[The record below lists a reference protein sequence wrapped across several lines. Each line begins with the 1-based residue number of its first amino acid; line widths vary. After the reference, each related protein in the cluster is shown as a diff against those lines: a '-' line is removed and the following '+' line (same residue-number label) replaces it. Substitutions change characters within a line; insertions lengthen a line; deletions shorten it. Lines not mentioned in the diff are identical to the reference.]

1 MVGLIRE
8 RNIPCVRGN
17 HEEFVHDNQK
27 WLRENT
33 IPGHPEAKK
42 RLLTEETLNYLR
54 SLPFALRYTW
64 EGLRVL
70 VVHGTPSSNMVYL
83 YPKSAPEKFESAARE
98 TAADVIIY
106 GHTHQPLRAE
116 FAGVKFF
123 NPGSVRQSEFRGLG
137 SHTCAT
143 LTLPDCTFRVFDIRT
158 GEQVD
163 VPTLPAG

>member
-1 MVGLIRE
+1 MVRLIRE

-17 HEEFVHDNQK
+17 HEEYVHDNQK

-33 IPGHPEAKK
+33 EPGHPEAKK
-42 RLLTEETLNYLR
+42 RLLSEETLDYLR
-54 SLPFALRYTW
+54 GLPLTLKYRW

-83 YPKSAPEKFESAARE
+83 YPKSPPEKFEAVARE
-98 TAADVIIY
+98 AKADVIIY

-123 NPGSVRQSEFRGLG
+123 NPGSVHQSEFRGLG

-143 LTLPDCTFRVFDIRT
+143 LTLPDCTFRVFDVGS
-158 GEQVD
+158 GEAVE
-163 VPTLPAG
+163 TLYIK